1 RHVIAYLTQ
10 PTNAYGEDDDVR
22 RTGVGCS
29 GSNRAS
35 PVGASATHAR
45 SSRGANGLGKVP
57 PRCRRTAN
65 SSPRGDADIDRFIG
79 VPSESASRGVT
90 ELRQLARQHYH
101 NTVKVS
107 KLATAHKMVTI
118 LFSDIVGFTAFSRQ
132 VPAITVMR
140 FLNELYQKLDAL
152 LDIYKVYKVETIG
165 DCYVVA
171 GGLVRYDEDGLCT
184 VLPEGEIDELH
195 AVRVME
201 FAKAMLK
208 ASREVTLPTT
218 GEPVQVRLGL
228 HSGPAMSGVV
238 GSKMPRFTVFGE
250 TVEAAHR
257 MESSGRPGRIHV
269 SGVTKA
275 LLRREAWEQTE
286 GVQIEGRGRIDTYLW
301 LGEEDDDAY
310 KQRVMAVYL

>member
-1 RHVIAYLTQ
+1 
-10 PTNAYGEDDDVR
+10 
-22 RTGVGCS
+22 
-29 GSNRAS
+29 
-35 PVGASATHAR
+35 
-45 SSRGANGLGKVP
+45 RGQ
-57 PRCRRTAN
+57 
-65 SSPRGDADIDRFIG
+65 SQ
-79 VPSESASRGVT
+79 
-90 ELRQLARQHYH
+90 LRQLALQHH
-101 NTVKVS
+101 QNTVKVS
-107 KLATAHKMVTI
+107 RLATEHQMVTI

-132 VPAITVMR
+132 VPPLTVMR

-184 VLPEGEIDELH
+184 VLPEGEVDELH

-201 FAKAMLK
+201 FAKAMLR
-208 ASREVTLPTT
+208 ASREVALPTT

-238 GSKMPRFTVFGE
+238 GCKMPRFTVFGE

-269 SGVTKA
+269 SGVTRA
-275 LLRREAWEQTE
+275 LLRSETWEATE

-301 LGEEDDDAY
+301 LEEEEDDTY

>member
-1 RHVIAYLTQ
+1 MPHHSKVTAM
-10 PTNAYGEDDDVR
+10 
-22 RTGVGCS
+22 
-29 GSNRAS
+29 
-35 PVGASATHAR
+35 
-45 SSRGANGLGKVP
+45 GL
-57 PRCRRTAN
+57 
-65 SSPRGDADIDRFIG
+65 SF
-79 VPSESASRGVT
+79 
-90 ELRQLARQHYH
+90 
-101 NTVKVS
+101 
-107 KLATAHKMVTI
+107 
-118 LFSDIVGFTAFSRQ
+118 
-132 VPAITVMR
+132 
-140 FLNELYQKLDAL
+140 
-152 LDIYKVYKVETIG
+152 
-165 DCYVVA
+165 
-171 GGLVRYDEDGLCT
+171 RYDEDGLCT

-269 SGVTKA
+269 SGTTKA

-286 GVQIEGRGRIDTYLW
+286 GVQTAAAGSTRTYGWAKRMMMPISSGSWLCTSDTRSKASGFVSARQL
-301 LGEEDDDAY
+301 LRRRLTGA
-310 KQRVMAVYL
+310 